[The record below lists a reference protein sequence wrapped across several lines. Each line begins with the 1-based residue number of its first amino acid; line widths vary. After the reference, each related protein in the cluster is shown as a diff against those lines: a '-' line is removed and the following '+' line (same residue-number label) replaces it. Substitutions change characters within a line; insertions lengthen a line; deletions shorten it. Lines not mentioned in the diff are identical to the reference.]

1 MLGRLY
7 NVLRVVGA
15 TSLQEQYY
23 GPPYFFDEMGG
34 LFYKGFVVRTKQHTT
49 IYSAIWRKR
58 QCGYV
63 LWLVHVVVF

>member
-1 MLGRLY
+1 MLVRLN
-7 NVLRVVGA
+7 NVLRVARAIG
-15 TSLQEQYY
+15 LQEQYY

-58 QCGYV
+58 
-63 LWLVHVVVF
+63 